1 MKYKLDLYQIWSAEF
16 TGNRWENTGQQTFS
30 IMTEA
35 EIKKTVNGKNT
46 LILCEKIVEFDNQLK
61 EAMTDLS
68 RETTKHSLVEKMSE
82 YERKVLG
89 HELSEIKINMERL
102 NNKIDRINRTL
113 NRLVENPRNSHP
125 NGPLISFKWEYR
137 KMPWRDRTELEIF
150 MK

>member
-89 HELSEIKINMERL
+89 HDLSEIKLNMERL

-113 NRLVENPRNSHP
+113 IRLVEKPQYNHP